1 MAFTPH
7 AHCETPTGFNVTKG
21 FEFCFKL
28 GFYATAADFL
38 NSSFF
43 EFYVRQLNHADMQ
56 RYGHASARTQTLE
69 TVYAVMEWV
78 FRGLF
83 LLVTALQLLVR
94 CSKTGRYCVHE
105 EGSLKEEGVW
115 LACLVFLQLFKVALM
130 SVWHIV
136 LNRKKKSF
144 FSDQFDTTFFDQTT
158 MMDDDPKSRRSY
170 YSRRQQSLHN
180 QSTRSHRR
188 HKRERRYYDTPS
200 YNASYDD

>member
-56 RYGHASARTQTLE
+56 KYGYASAKTQTLE

-83 LLVTALQLLVR
+83 ILVTALQLFLRWVVVG
-94 CSKTGRYCVHE
+94 TVDAY
-105 EGSLKEEGVW
+105 EGL
-115 LACLVFLQLFKVALM
+115 L
-130 SVWHIV
+130 
-136 LNRKKKSF
+136 
-144 FSDQFDTTFFDQTT
+144 
-158 MMDDDPKSRRSY
+158 
-170 YSRRQQSLHN
+170 
-180 QSTRSHRR
+180 
-188 HKRERRYYDTPS
+188 TPQR
-200 YNASYDD
+200 